1 MTKHP
6 YKTKGTP
13 IRQTSLTDFLSN
25 YEMMMDFRGAWQDGQ
40 AGTAWISGLHIADW
54 VWHHPKP
61 RNKDQIELLF
71 LEMESVLDQGK
82 FVPLTD
88 VDDRCWRQ
96 NFLVTNLRFGDR
108 FGHLVTEISKNY
120 RRRARS

>member
-61 RNKDQIELLF
+61 RNKDQIELSF

-82 FVPLTD
+82 FGPCGKSILATDISLT
-88 VDDRCWRQ
+88 
-96 NFLVTNLRFGDR
+96 FLVT
-108 FGHLVTEISKNY
+108 S
-120 RRRARS
+120 

>member
-61 RNKDQIELLF
+61 RNKDQIELSF

-82 FVPLTD
+82 FGPCGKSILATD
-88 VDDRCWRQ
+88 IKFDIFGDKLRCWHQ
-96 NFLVTNLRFGDR
+96 
-108 FGHLVTEISKNY
+108 HLKMSP
-120 RRRARS
+120 S